1 MATATRAPK
10 RARKPQRTS
19 TTAQS
24 NTTAPD
30 GYMSRAQAAAFC
42 GGVNLQII
50 DSAIRRGDLKAYKPK
65 GRKGEGRRVLIR
77 KTDLVAWVESQQV

>member
-1 MATATRAPK
+1 MSRTKSKHNK
-10 RARKPQRTS
+10 RP
-19 TTAQS
+19 TTAPQVS
-24 NTTAPD
+24 TAAIAPD
-30 GYMSRAQAAAFC
+30 GYMSRVQAAAFC
-42 GGVNLQII
+42 GGINLQII